1 MIRVFP
7 AYRRTL
13 AVALAMLAGVGV
25 AGMASADQHL
35 PSLPTPASASSCA
48 SLQAQYRAVQA
59 EIRMWQ
65 RALQTAST
73 PEKPAIVAEIRAL
86 QRQAAVL
93 RQKLQAAGCAIP
105 T

>member
-1 MIRVFP
+1 MHRVFP
-7 AYRRTL
+7 ANRRRL
-13 AVALAMLAGVGV
+13 AVALATLASVGV
-25 AGMASADQHL
+25 AGTASADQHR
-35 PSLPTPASASSCA
+35 PSLPNPASATSCA
-48 SLQAQYRAVQA
+48 SLQAQYRAVKA

-86 QRQAAVL
+86 QRQAGVL
-93 RQKLQAAGCAIP
+93 RQQLLAAGCAIP